1 MDNTSAAVVGRLGS
15 SVTATPRWPTTDDLA
30 MAEEPYYV
38 LLSRVL
44 HGLRHLPRARER
56 SYEPAAPAVPT
67 AA

>member
-1 MDNTSAAVVGRLGS
+1 MDNTSAVKVTRVGS
-15 SVTATPRWPTTDDLA
+15 PVTATPRWPTTDDLA

-44 HGLRHLPRARER
+44 HGLRHLPRTRER
-56 SYEPAAPAVPT
+56 SYVPATPAVPT